1 MPKKNNK
8 IDATFELID
17 DYDKKKQFFEDT
29 ILKLKQFNPPINLMQ
44 KLQELVYVCAIL
56 ALRTKNSIRIRLAL
70 TSNKN
75 IDWHYN

>member
-29 ILKLKQFNPPINLMQ
+29 ILKLKQFNPPITPDA
-44 KLQELVYVCAIL
+44 KTPRTS
-56 ALRTKNSIRIRLAL
+56 LRMCNFSTKNKEFHSHQISI
-70 TSNKN
+70 NQ
-75 IDWHYN
+75 HQEH